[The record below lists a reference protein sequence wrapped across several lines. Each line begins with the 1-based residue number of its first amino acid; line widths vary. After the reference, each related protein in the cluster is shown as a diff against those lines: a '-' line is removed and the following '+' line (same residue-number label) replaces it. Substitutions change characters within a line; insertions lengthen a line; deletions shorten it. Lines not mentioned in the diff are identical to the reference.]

1 MMSTTVDVS
10 KQCTF
15 ASAID
20 VTTILERLEIQFLDV
35 DDRRAIVIFAG
46 GILNL
51 ECRTGTLTEL
61 TSAEITVYDL
71 PVNSHRN
78 SDGDG
83 DTARKLLEDFHEQL
97 VDAGQSP

>member
-1 MMSTTVDVS
+1 MSTAVDVS

-35 DDRRAIVIFAG
+35 DDHRAIVIFAG
-46 GILNL
+46 AILNL
-51 ECRTGTLTEL
+51 ECRTGTLTNL

-71 PVNSHRN
+71 PVDSHRN
-78 SDGDG
+78 SDGDD
-83 DTARKLLEDFHEQL
+83 DTARKLLEDFLEQL
-97 VDAGQSP
+97 ADAGHPP